1 MNSGLFVRLGWLLFV
16 AGWVPFAGIFIG
28 LIGFSPGSYAWY
40 ELPPI
45 TRYSIIATGILFGF
59 SMLLLFGSQLADRW
73 TNRRMRK

>member
-1 MNSGLFVRLGWLLFV
+1 MNSGLFVRLGWLLFA

-28 LIGFSPGSYAWY
+28 LIGFPSGSYPWS
-40 ELPPI
+40 ELPTI

-59 SMLLLFGSQLADRW
+59 AMLVLFGSRLANRW